1 MSSKV
6 FVWGVDSTKKQRQN
20 KKKHREQAEGKT
32 AEAWT
37 GGKDWKEWAKELS
50 HKQKP
55 QGRSKPDKF
64 KAWAPSISSKAVLP
78 INQKILELV
87 TPMIPNDC
95 VHFAYPWIISLPP
108 SPTPAI
114 HAKNEEVV

>member
-37 GGKDWKEWAKELS
+37 GGKD
-50 HKQKP
+50 
-55 QGRSKPDKF
+55 
-64 KAWAPSISSKAVLP
+64 
-78 INQKILELV
+78 
-87 TPMIPNDC
+87 
-95 VHFAYPWIISLPP
+95 
-108 SPTPAI
+108 
-114 HAKNEEVV
+114 